1 MGMAADAS
9 ASIDA
14 LQQAAAHTGN
24 FHLQRFPAVD
34 VFRLRGG
41 RWNRRTLA
49 WHTKESTCRE
59 LRQVLLLWTVSV
71 VVPMADTQ
79 YASFSFSVNHIRP
92 VLRAGTT
99 HNLGVA
105 AYMSDHIAV
114 MKEGI
119 VEDEGS
125 RDYILKN
132 SRDEYTRKLLDAV
145 PSLGGVRYV

>member
-1 MGMAADAS
+1 MPRNLTMGMAADAS

-59 LRQVLLLWTVSV
+59 LRQVLLRWTVSV

-92 VLRAGTT
+92 VLRAGT
-99 HNLGVA
+99 
-105 AYMSDHIAV
+105 
-114 MKEGI
+114 GI
-119 VEDEGS
+119 PGFGRTARSYTAQNPRTVRRGRCS
-125 RDYILKN
+125 RYTLSPCN
-132 SRDEYTRKLLDAV
+132 RRSRCRFRHPL
-145 PSLGGVRYV
+145 